1 MKPHC
6 APVCRRA
13 PRCRHFGDCGGCQ
26 FQHVDYDEQVRQ
38 KGEFVKANLRLVI
51 SVARRFA
58 HFGQLPFADLIQE
71 GNLGLM
77 TAVDRFDHRRG
88 YRFSTYA
95 TWWIRH
101 AIARAIADRGRTVR
115 LPVHVLDSQQRVARW
130 KRVLTNRLGR
140 QPTDEELAAASGI
153 AKKKLQALGS
163 VPAGRTLSLDAPVG
177 SDDDDDRR
185 LLDLVRD
192 PDGDEPA
199 VTDRL
204 SDQTMLAEMRAQ
216 LMRLK
221 PVEADILRQRFGLEG
236 DEERTLKEIGE
247 KYNLSRERIRQLQEQ
262 ALTKMRKAFQCKGL
276 A

>member
-1 MKPHC
+1 
-6 APVCRRA
+6 
-13 PRCRHFGDCGGCQ
+13 
-26 FQHVDYDEQVRQ
+26 
-38 KGEFVKANLRLVI
+38 LRLVI

-77 TAVDRFDHRRG
+77 TAVDRFDHHRG

-140 QPTDEELAAASGI
+140 QPTDEELSAASGI
-153 AKKKLQALGS
+153 AKKKLQALTT
-163 VPAGRTLSLDAPVG
+163 VPAGRTVSLDAPVG

-192 PDGDEPA
+192 PDADEHA
-199 VTDRL
+199 VADRL
-204 SDQTMLAEMRAQ
+204 SDQAMLEEMRQQ
-216 LMRLK
+216 LCRLK

-262 ALTKMRKAFQCKGL
+262 ALLKMRKAFQGKGL